1 MTPAT
6 ANWISP
12 LAAAINA
19 NGRHGGYVVSMSE
32 YRPTLIHVVA
42 NECGLVLRDFRAEI
56 LKPKGWEASTTP
68 LSELDD
74 YIGNGGGMIMNAEA
88 LLATKN
94 SGERAAWLERF
105 VMSDGPL
112 AMVPLV
118 VFSDDIAPGPR
129 SVILDS
135 AALPE
140 ETLLSR
146 LMEM

>member
-1 MTPAT
+1 MAPAT
-6 ANWISP
+6 VSWDSP
-12 LAAAINA
+12 ITAAIKA
-19 NGRHGGYVVSMSE
+19 NGRHGGYVLSMSE

-42 NECGLVLRDFRAEI
+42 NACGLVLRDFRAEI
-56 LKPKGWEASTTP
+56 LKPRGWEASATP

-74 YIGNGGGMIMNAEA
+74 YIGLGGGMIMNAEA
-88 LLATKN
+88 LLATKA
-94 SGERAAWLERF
+94 SGERAAWLARF

-112 AMVPLV
+112 AVVPLV
-118 VFSDDIAPGPR
+118 VFSNDIAAGPR